1 MERHFSTCRHKRGA
15 SEPSEEHRHS
25 GGVSVKILHAV
36 PQQLLRQKGD
46 QFGKAEMGVGIYERK
61 LQ

>member
-15 SEPSEEHRHS
+15 SEPSEEHHHS
-25 GGVSVKILHAV
+25 GEMSVKMLHAV
-36 PQQLLRQKGD
+36 PHQLQSQKN
-46 QFGKAEMGVGIYERK
+46 QFGKAEVGVGIYGRK